1 MSTKWMGKGEW
12 GVCAS
17 QRCQQSQTSNVVQP
31 VGGVMW
37 TRTASVELTCSVD
50 MDLNDTEQRLNFLDC
65 LRENA
70 TNMRIEQQKIRDRI
84 TAAIVQARINLS
96 QIRKLNEELHEMQES
111 VGNALKLS
119 EAKHDRFEYELDQ
132 RIALMHAGEE
142 YKRLHEGQQI
152 CLGKPVQVDQN
163 CMTDDDVTNWSS
175 IEKELLA
182 QHPELQ

>member
-1 MSTKWMGKGEW
+1 
-12 GVCAS
+12 
-17 QRCQQSQTSNVVQP
+17 
-31 VGGVMW
+31 
-37 TRTASVELTCSVD
+37 
-50 MDLNDTEQRLNFLDC
+50 
-65 LRENA
+65 
-70 TNMRIEQQKIRDRI
+70 MRIEQQKIRDRI

-96 QIRKLNEELHEMQES
+96 QIRKLNEELHEMQQS